1 MWADLF
7 AAIAQRN
14 APQIVKRGTELLGAA
29 ITPRSDH
36 ELAYLTTITA
46 AAYVRMGEKD
56 QARGLLQAQ
65 ERSFPYAGPFEFA
78 LRDLLA
84 LTRAAGNAK
93 VTQVAR

>member
-1 MWADLF
+1 
-7 AAIAQRN
+7 
-14 APQIVKRGTELLGAA
+14 
-29 ITPRSDH
+29 
-36 ELAYLTTITA
+36 
-46 AAYVRMGEKD
+46 MGEKD